1 MFSEQTVHITIAY
14 GGEHST
20 FYWQKTS
27 RIMDLFSVFLDF
39 VLNFAYNIVI
49 WTFLITNFKKKFLTL
64 VLL

>member
-14 GGEHST
+14 GGERSK
-20 FYWQKTS
+20 FYWQKRS

-39 VLNFAYNIVI
+39 VLNFAYNMVI
-49 WTFLITNFKKKFLTL
+49 WTFLITNLKKKFLTL